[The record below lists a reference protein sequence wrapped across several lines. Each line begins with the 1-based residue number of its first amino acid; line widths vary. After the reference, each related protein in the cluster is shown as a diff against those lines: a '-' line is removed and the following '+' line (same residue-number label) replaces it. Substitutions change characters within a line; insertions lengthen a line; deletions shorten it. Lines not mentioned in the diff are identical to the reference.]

1 MDLKSG
7 YKHSEFGFIPVE
19 WDISTISDCVESNG
33 LIRGPF
39 GGALKKEFFVPS
51 GYKVYEQKNAIYKSI
66 ELGQYYIDKEKFVE
80 LSRFQIKA
88 NDFIVSCSGTIGR
101 IYLIPKQHKEG
112 VINQALLIIRIN
124 SSKCCRAFFEH
135 CFNSDWFQAKIID
148 GTQGGA
154 MKNLVG
160 MAEFKMS
167 TFPSPPLEEQKAIAQ
182 VLSDFDNLID
192 GLERL
197 IAKKRSIKEGVMQ
210 ELLRPK
216 EGWVVRK
223 LTDVARLYNGYAF
236 KSADYVA
243 VGDYKIITIANV
255 QEGHMTY
262 TGTSR
267 LEKLP
272 FDIQAHQKLELG
284 EILVSMTG
292 NVGRVCKVNIENAL
306 LNQRV
311 GKIVGYGIS
320 PSFLFSVLNT
330 KDFQNRMIEL
340 AQGGAQG
347 NIGKWDILNFEFCA
361 PGDLSEQDKI
371 AQTIGDFDEELSLLE
386 GKLSKYNQIKQGV
399 MNELLTGKTRLV

>member
-1 MDLKSG
+1 VNTLEPKEDLLNPANSTSNWDYRKLSDLVKITMG
-7 YKHSEFGFIPVE
+7 QSPNSRFYNSIGFGIP
-19 WDISTISDCVESNG
+19 
-33 LIRGPF
+33 LIQGN
-39 GGALKKEFFVPS
+39 ADVKKR
-51 GYKVYEQKNAIYKSI
+51 NAIIRTYTSLVTKVANPGDILLSVRAPVGEVSKTSFKCCIGRGVCALSSGSDFLYYYLELI
-66 ELGQYYIDKEKFVE
+66 EPSW
-80 LSRFQIKA
+80 SRI
-88 NDFIVSCSGTIGR
+88 SSGTTF
-101 IYLIPKQHKEG
+101 ES
-112 VINQALLIIRIN
+112 VN
-124 SSKCCRAFFEH
+124 SSQVREL
-135 CFNSDWFQAKIID
+135 
-148 GTQGGA
+148 
-154 MKNLVG
+154 LVP
-160 MAEFKMS
+160 A
-167 TFPSPPLEEQKAIAQ
+167 PPLEEQKAIAQ

-223 LTDVARLYNGYAF
+223 LNDVARLYNGYAF

-292 NVGRVCKVNIENAL
+292 NVGRVCQVNIENAL

-330 KDFQNRMIEL
+330 KDFQNKMIEL

-361 PGDLSEQDKI
+361 PSDLSEQDKI

>member
-1 MDLKSG
+1 MNTLEPKEDLLNPANSTSNWDYRKLSDLVKITMG
-7 YKHSEFGFIPVE
+7 QSPNSRFYNSIGFGIP
-19 WDISTISDCVESNG
+19 
-33 LIRGPF
+33 LIQGN
-39 GGALKKEFFVPS
+39 ADVKKR
-51 GYKVYEQKNAIYKSI
+51 NAIIRTYTSLVTKVANPGDILLSVRAPVGEVSKTSFKCCIGRGVCALSSGSDFLYYYLELI
-66 ELGQYYIDKEKFVE
+66 EPSW
-80 LSRFQIKA
+80 SRI
-88 NDFIVSCSGTIGR
+88 SSGTTF
-101 IYLIPKQHKEG
+101 ES
-112 VINQALLIIRIN
+112 VN
-124 SSKCCRAFFEH
+124 SSQVREL
-135 CFNSDWFQAKIID
+135 
-148 GTQGGA
+148 
-154 MKNLVG
+154 LVP
-160 MAEFKMS
+160 A
-167 TFPSPPLEEQKAIAQ
+167 PPLEEQKAIAQ

-223 LTDVARLYNGYAF
+223 LNDVARLYNGYAF

-292 NVGRVCKVNIENAL
+292 NVGRVCQVNIENAL

-330 KDFQNRMIEL
+330 KDFQNKMIEL

-361 PGDLSEQDKI
+361 PSDLSEQDKI